1 MALDFYHGHGS
12 PYSWRV
18 WLALEAKG
26 IAHNLKVLSFGA
38 GDTRKPEFVA
48 LNPRHTVPTIV
59 DDGYAVWESMAI
71 LEYLDERFPSD
82 PRLYPGDAK
91 ARARIRRLIREAEE
105 HLGAEAIDPITDAYF
120 GQGASGSPDQ
130 QKIDKAKAVLSEEV
144 AYFARELK
152 GPFFGGAS
160 VDALDLVLY
169 PWLGGYVKRIAFRK
183 PESKLMAL
191 IPAPIAEWCQR
202 VEALPYFSKTI
213 PEHWREGWGKEA
225 K

>member
-1 MALDFYHGHGS
+1 MAIDFYHGHGS

-26 IAHNLKVLSFGA
+26 IAYNLRVLSFAA

-48 LNPRHTVPTIV
+48 LNPRHTVPTLV

-71 LEYLDERFPSD
+71 LEYLDEKYASGVK
-82 PRLYPGDAK
+82 LYPGDAR

-105 HLGAEAIDPITDAYF
+105 HVGVEAIDPITDAYF
-120 GQGASGSPDQ
+120 GQAGAELDVA
-130 QKIDKAKAVLSEEV
+130 KLEKAKARLAEEI
-144 AYFARELK
+144 AYFAKELK
-152 GPFFGGAS
+152 GPFFGGNA
-160 VDALDLVLY
+160 VNALDLVLY
-169 PWLGGYVKRIAFRK
+169 PWLGGYLKRITYRK
-183 PESKLMAL
+183 PESKLTAL
-191 IPAPIAEWCQR
+191 VPGALADWCTR
-202 VEALPYFSKTI
+202 IEALPYFDKTI